1 MSIRGGFFVVLDGI
15 DGCGKSLHSRLL
27 NEELLAAG
35 YRTFRTMEP
44 SNGVIGRF
52 IRHSLLRS
60 QKTDPEIEA
69 LLFAAD
75 RFDHLHY
82 EILPSLKRGRVVVSD
97 RYFHSSLAY
106 QGAQGVDLDW
116 IRELNSFAIKPDLSI
131 YLDLPPDIGLQ
142 RKRGPSSVLEKF
154 ELQKKVREA
163 FLQLASSGE
172 MILVDANGPINDVKQ
187 RILSITLNALR
198 DEREKA
204 AYSDS
209 SPERHDTPE

>member
-1 MSIRGGFFVVLDGI
+1 MSVRGGFFVVLDGI

-52 IRHSLLRS
+52 IRHSFLHS
-60 QKTDPEIEA
+60 QKTSPEIEA

-82 EILPSLKRGRVVVSD
+82 EILPSLRGGRVVVSD
-97 RYFHSSLAY
+97 RYVHSSLAY

-116 IRELNSFAIKPDLSI
+116 IRKLNSFAIKPDLSI
-131 YLDLPPDIGLQ
+131 YLDLSPDIGLR

-154 ELQKKVREA
+154 ELQKKVRES

-172 MILVDANGPINDVKQ
+172 MILVNADGQINDVKQ
-187 RILSITLNALR
+187 RILSITLNALKDWR
-198 DEREKA
+198 RETTP
-204 AYSDS
+204 SDS
-209 SPERHDTPE
+209 LPERHDTA